1 MKWILY
7 TISLIWV
14 TYGACAILYTNETK
28 NASQSMFK
36 GIDHKILAVLPAVA
50 GLLLILAASASR
62 NTWFIRLI
70 GVMGVIKGVFFF
82 TNPHNLNDRVLDW
95 FFESISDQG
104 LRLHGIVALI
114 LGTAVLSWIL

>member
-7 TISLIWV
+7 AVSLIWV
-14 TYGACAILYTNETK
+14 SYGACAILYTSDTR
-28 NASQSMFK
+28 NASQSLFK
-36 GIDHKILAVLPAVA
+36 QIDHKLIAILPVAV

-62 NTWFIRLI
+62 NAWFIRLI
-70 GVMGVIKGVFFF
+70 GFIGILKGVFFF
-82 TNPHNLNDRVLDW
+82 ANPHNLNDRVLDW
-95 FFESISDQG
+95 FVDSISDQG